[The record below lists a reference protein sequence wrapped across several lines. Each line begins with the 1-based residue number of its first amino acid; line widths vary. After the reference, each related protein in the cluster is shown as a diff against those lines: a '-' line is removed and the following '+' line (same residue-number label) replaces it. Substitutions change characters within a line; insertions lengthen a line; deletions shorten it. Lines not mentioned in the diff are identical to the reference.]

1 MKWLLI
7 LLSIINVSFAKAD
20 EVKIEINPTKPV
32 AGEVFQA
39 YFRIFTESD
48 EEPSINFSPSG
59 VEVVGK
65 SNQGISTRTIYANG
79 KLSVS
84 REMTYVYDLVASK
97 AGNSALRDITVQLG
111 SKTLKHPMISL
122 RILKEPEVQPEV
134 FVMADVP
141 KKRLFLGEGVVVRYY
156 LYSKVNIT
164 SIDVKKYPKLS
175 KFLKRFLQEAD
186 RSERVTVDG
195 QLYLRNQIYAAKLF
209 PEKVGTLNV
218 DSIHLTV
225 TYPNIRS
232 GDPFAAFGMSRD
244 LRTKKI
250 FSDPVKVEVQPVPA
264 PAPPH
269 FTGLVGKHDFD
280 IQFGQNKLIVNQPL
294 EVTLTVTGGGALE
307 NLEAPRFLKNPEL
320 EEFETNGDLKIAN
333 ADQGTKSFD
342 YTFLAKSNV
351 MIPSSKLIL
360 SYFDPESEEFIPT
373 ELTIPEIVIA
383 GGSRNQVPEK
393 TSPPVA
399 DSKNKSTP
407 PAEISPPSLADP
419 LTATESSYQIW
430 LPYVNSTLSVLAV
443 LLALGWFIR
452 KDGIT
457 HFQNKRVVPAQFRK
471 GNFSLSDF
479 TKWLTPAIQKTA
491 KSPLA
496 IINDSDLTPEAKR
509 YFIDL
514 LNSNDY
520 KDYSS
525 DKAQM
530 KYQYNAGHFKQLS
543 RYIESVKNESPS
555 QPS

>member
-1 MKWLLI
+1 MKWILI
-7 LLSIINVSFAKAD
+7 LLSIISFSSVMAD
-20 EVKIEINPTKPV
+20 EVKVEINPQKPV

-48 EEPSINFSPSG
+48 EDPSINFSPSG

-79 KLSVS
+79 KLSVT

-97 AGNSALRDITVQLG
+97 AGNGALRDITVQLG
-111 SKTLKHPMISL
+111 NKTLRHPMISL
-122 RILKEPEVQPEV
+122 KVLKEPEVQPEV

-164 SIDVKKYPKLS
+164 NIDVKKYPKLS
-175 KFLKRFLQEAD
+175 NFLKRFLQEAD

-209 PEKVGTLNV
+209 PEKAGTLNV

-244 LRTKKI
+244 LRTKSI
-250 FSDPVKVEVQPVPA
+250 YSESVKVEVRPVPA
-264 PAPPH
+264 PTPPH
-269 FTGLVGKHDFD
+269 FTGLIGKHDFD

-307 NLEAPRFLKNPEL
+307 NLEAPRFLKNPAL

-333 ADQGTKSFD
+333 EDQGTKSFN
-342 YTFLAKSNV
+342 YTFLAKNNIT
-351 MIPSSKLIL
+351 IPASELVL
-360 SYFDPESEEFIPT
+360 SYFDPESEKYIPT

-383 GGSRNQVPEK
+383 GGNRNQVQEK
-393 TSPPVA
+393 TPPPVA
-399 DSKNKSTP
+399 GTKKKLNIP
-407 PAEISPPSLADP
+407 REEAPPSLAPP
-419 LTATESSYQIW
+419 LSVSKSTLESW
-430 LPYVNSTLSVLAV
+430 LPYVNSTLSLFAV

-452 KDGIT
+452 KEGLT
-457 HFQNKRVVPAQFRK
+457 HFQTKGSVPAHFRK
-471 GNFSLSDF
+471 GEFSLSEF
-479 TKWLTPAIQKTA
+479 TKWLSPAIQKTA
-491 KSPLA
+491 KSPLT
-496 IINDSDLTPEAKR
+496 IINESELTPEAKR

-530 KYQYNAGHFKQLS
+530 KYQYNAGHFKELS
-543 RYIESVKNESPS
+543 RYIESTKNESPS
-555 QPS
+555 

>member
-1 MKWLLI
+1 MKLFLL
-7 LLSIINVSFAKAD
+7 LLSILSFSSAMAD
-20 EVKIEINPTKPV
+20 EVKVEINPQKPV

-79 KLSVS
+79 KLSVT

-97 AGNSALRDITVQLG
+97 AGNGALRDITVQLG
-111 SKTLKHPMISL
+111 NKTLRHPMISL
-122 RILKEPEVQPEV
+122 RVLKEPEVQPEV

-164 SIDVKKYPKLS
+164 NIDVKKYPKLS
-175 KFLKRFLQEAD
+175 NFLKRFLQEAD

-218 DSIHLTV
+218 DPIHLTV

-244 LRTKKI
+244 LRTKSISSEGIKI
-250 FSDPVKVEVQPVPA
+250 DVRPVPA

-269 FTGLVGKHDFD
+269 FTGLIGKHDFD

-307 NLEAPRFLKNPEL
+307 NLEAPRFLKNPAL

-333 ADQGTKSFD
+333 ADQGTKSFN
-342 YTFLAKSNV
+342 YTFLAKNNIT
-351 MIPSSKLIL
+351 IPASELIL
-360 SYFDPESEEFIPT
+360 SYFDPESEKYIPT

-383 GGSRNQVPEK
+383 GGSRNQVQEK
-393 TSPPVA
+393 SPPPVA
-399 DSKNKSTP
+399 EKKKKPSLPSEET
-407 PAEISPPSLADP
+407 PPSLAAP
-419 LTATESSYQIW
+419 LSRTTSTFEAW
-430 LPYVNSTLSVLAV
+430 LPYVNSTLSLLAV

-452 KDGIT
+452 KDGLPQL
-457 HFQNKRVVPAQFRK
+457 HKNGSVPAQFRK
-471 GNFSLSDF
+471 GEFSLSEF
-479 TKWLTPAIQKTA
+479 TKWLSPAIQKTA
-491 KSPLA
+491 KSPLT
-496 IINDSDLTPEAKR
+496 IINESELTPEAKR

>member
-1 MKWLLI
+1 M
-7 LLSIINVSFAKAD
+7 
-20 EVKIEINPTKPV
+20 
-32 AGEVFQA
+32 
-39 YFRIFTESD
+39 
-48 EEPSINFSPSG
+48 
-59 VEVVGK
+59 
-65 SNQGISTRTIYANG
+65 
-79 KLSVS
+79 
-84 REMTYVYDLVASK
+84 
-97 AGNSALRDITVQLG
+97 
-111 SKTLKHPMISL
+111 
-122 RILKEPEVQPEV
+122 
-134 FVMADVP
+134 
-141 KKRLFLGEGVVVRYY
+141 
-156 LYSKVNIT
+156 
-164 SIDVKKYPKLS
+164 
-175 KFLKRFLQEAD
+175 
-186 RSERVTVDG
+186 
-195 QLYLRNQIYAAKLF
+195 
-209 PEKVGTLNV
+209 
-218 DSIHLTV
+218 
-225 TYPNIRS
+225 
-232 GDPFAAFGMSRD
+232 
-244 LRTKKI
+244 
-250 FSDPVKVEVQPVPA
+250 
-264 PAPPH
+264 
-269 FTGLVGKHDFD
+269 
-280 IQFGQNKLIVNQPL
+280 
-294 EVTLTVTGGGALE
+294 
-307 NLEAPRFLKNPEL
+307 KNPEL

-496 IINDSDLTPEAKR
+496 VINDSDLTPEAKR

>member
-1 MKWLLI
+1 MKWILI
-7 LLSIINVSFAKAD
+7 LLSIVCFSSAMAD
-20 EVKIEINPTKPV
+20 EVKVEINPQKPV

-79 KLSVS
+79 KLSVT

-97 AGNSALRDITVQLG
+97 AGNGALRDITVQLG
-111 SKTLKHPMISL
+111 TKTLRHPMISL
-122 RILKEPEVQPEV
+122 RVLKEPEVQPEV
-134 FVMADVP
+134 FIMADVP
-141 KKRLFLGEGVVVRYY
+141 KKKLFLGEGVVVRYY
-156 LYSKVNIT
+156 LYSKVNVT
-164 SIDVKKYPKLS
+164 NIDVKKYPKLS
-175 KFLKRFLQEAD
+175 NFLKRFLQEAD

-244 LRTKKI
+244 LRTKSI
-250 FSDPVKVEVQPVPA
+250 YSEAVKVEVRPVPA
-264 PAPPH
+264 PTPPD
-269 FTGLVGKHDFD
+269 FTGLIGKHDFD

-307 NLEAPRFLKNPEL
+307 NLEAPRFLKNPAL

-333 ADQGTKSFD
+333 ADQGTKSFN
-342 YTFLAKSNV
+342 YTFLAKNNV
-351 MIPSSKLIL
+351 TIPATELTL
-360 SYFDPESEEFIPT
+360 SYFDPESEKFIPT
-373 ELTIPEIVIA
+373 VLTIPEIVIA
-383 GGSRNQVPEK
+383 GGSRSQIQEK
-393 TSPPVA
+393 TPPPVA
-399 DSKNKSTP
+399 GTKKKTSIP
-407 PAEISPPSLADP
+407 REEAPPSLASP
-419 LTATESSYQIW
+419 LSTNKSTIETW
-430 LPYVNSTLSVLAV
+430 LPYVNSTLSLLAV

-452 KDGIT
+452 KDSLI
-457 HFQNKRVVPAQFRK
+457 HFQTKGSVPAKFRK
-471 GNFSLSDF
+471 GEFSLGEF
-479 TKWLTPAIQKTA
+479 TKWLSPAIQKTA
-491 KSPLA
+491 KSPLT
-496 IINDSDLTPEAKR
+496 IINESELTPEAKR

-530 KYQYNAGHFKQLS
+530 KYQYNASHFKQLS

>member
-7 LLSIINVSFAKAD
+7 LLSVLSLSSVFAD
-20 EVKIEINPTKPV
+20 EVKVEINPTKPV

-48 EEPSINFSPSG
+48 EEPSINFSPGG

-79 KLSVS
+79 KLTVS

-111 SKTLKHPMISL
+111 DKTLRHSMISI
-122 RILKEPEVQPEV
+122 RVLKEPEVQPEV

-141 KKRLFLGEGVVVRYY
+141 KKRLFLGEGVVVKYY

-164 SIDVKKYPKLS
+164 NIDVKKYPKLS
-175 KFLKRFLQEAD
+175 NFLKRFLQEAD

-209 PEKVGTLNV
+209 PEKGGTLNI

-225 TYPNIRS
+225 TYPNIRA

-244 LRTKKI
+244 LRTKSI
-250 FSDPVKVEVQPVPA
+250 YSEAIKVEVMPLPA

-269 FTGLVGKHDFD
+269 FTGLIGKHDFD

-307 NLEAPRFLKNPEL
+307 NLEAPRFLKNPAL

-351 MIPSSKLIL
+351 TIPSSNLVL
-360 SYFDPESEEFIPT
+360 SYFDPETEKYIPT

-383 GGSRNQVPEK
+383 GGSRNQVQEK
-393 TSPPVA
+393 TPPPTPNA
-399 DSKNKSTP
+399 KNKVA
-407 PAEISPPSLADP
+407 PAAEVNPPSLAGP
-419 LTATESSYQIW
+419 LTKAENNYRTW

-452 KDGIT
+452 KDGIAQ
-457 HFQNKRVVPAQFRK
+457 FQTTGAVPAQFRK
-471 GNFSLSDF
+471 GEFSLSEF
-479 TKWLTPAIQKTA
+479 TKWLTPAVQKTA
-491 KSPLA
+491 KSPLI

-530 KYQYNAGHFKQLS
+530 RYQYNANYFKQLS
-543 RYIESVKNESPS
+543 RYIESVKNESSSKPS
-555 QPS
+555 